1 MKIYN
6 SKVDWWLVLILL
18 AVFAF
23 PIVQGIQTKEYLL
36 SAIFLG
42 LILLFWILGI
52 TLKYKIEDGYLSVWK
67 TKIDIKTIRKVYAT
81 RNPLSSPAL
90 SINRIAIV
98 YNKYDEILIS
108 PKDRADFISELLKV
122 NPNIEVKL

>member
-1 MKIYN
+1 MKIYK
-6 SKVDWWLVLILL
+6 SKVDWWLVVLLL

-36 SAIFLG
+36 SAIFVG
-42 LILLFWILGI
+42 LILLFWILGAKL
-52 TLKYKIEDGYLSVWK
+52 TYKIEGEILSIWR

-108 PKDRADFISELLKV
+108 PKNREDFISELLKV
-122 NPNIEVKL
+122 NPSIEVKL

>member
-36 SAIFLG
+36 SAIFVG

>member
-1 MKIYN
+1 MKSYK

-36 SAIFLG
+36 SAIFAG
-42 LILLFWILGI
+42 LILLFWILGS
-52 TLKYKIEDGYLSVWK
+52 TLKYKIQDEYLSVWT

-90 SINRIAIV
+90 SINRLAIV

-108 PKDRADFISELLKV
+108 PEDREDFISELLKV
-122 NPNIEVKL
+122 NPSIEVKL

>member
-1 MKIYN
+1 MKIYK

-42 LILLFWILGI
+42 LILLFWILGS

-90 SINRIAIV
+90 SINRLAIV

>member
-1 MKIYN
+1 MKSYK

-18 AVFAF
+18 AIFAF

-36 SAIFLG
+36 SAIFVG
-42 LILLFWILGI
+42 LILLFWIFGS
-52 TLKYKIEDGYLSVWK
+52 TLKYKIQDEYLWVWT

-90 SINRIAIV
+90 SINRLAIV

-108 PKDRADFISELLKV
+108 PEDREDFISELLKV
-122 NPNIEVKL
+122 NPSIEVKL